1 MRKEIQGF
9 LIILGLLAAG
19 QVWSADQGEGPVV
32 RVDYFGWEEFD
43 ADGSRLLHELG
54 PRIGV
59 GVEGDDFLRALPGF
73 VYRFSGLGYVG
84 SVDYSGQTQE
94 KDPATGKG
102 FPISLTTDYLGLNME
117 AMGGQRYGYMM
128 ESYQMDLLFGASM
141 DLWIRNLRD
150 THTAAGKSVAGYRET
165 YLVWTAKAAMGL
177 SHQIGRGS
185 GYLLA
190 GVKYPFYASEW
201 PTFAD
206 IELHPKGRLR
216 TFLRWTVTDLL
227 PFQRT
232 GIGVSLFYDSFRF
245 AASDAESVGGKFWLQ
260 PKSSM
265 DVVGIEIAI
274 Q

>member
-1 MRKEIQGF
+1 MHRQILWF
-9 LIILGLLAAG
+9 LIVLFWLAAG
-19 QVWSADQGEGPVV
+19 SVWSADQQEGPTV
-32 RVDYFGWEEFD
+32 RAEYFGWEEFD
-43 ADGSRLLHELG
+43 SNGARLLHELG
-54 PRIGV
+54 PRIGI
-59 GVEGDDFLRALPGF
+59 GVEGNDLVRALPGF

-84 SVDYSGQTQE
+84 SVDYSGQTIGNDE
-94 KDPATGKG
+94 TTGKPA
-102 FPISLTTDYLGLNME
+102 PIKLTTDYLGLNME
-117 AMGGQRYGYMM
+117 AIGGQRYGYML

-150 THTAAGKSVAGYRET
+150 THKSNGDSVSGYRET

-190 GVKYPFYASEW
+190 GVKYPFYVTEW

-206 IELHPKGRLR
+206 IELHPKGRLS
-216 TFLRWTVTDLL
+216 TFARWTVTDLL

-232 GIGVSLFYDSFRF
+232 GIAVSLFFDSFRF
-245 AASDAESVGGKFWLQ
+245 AASDAETDGKQYWLQ

-265 DVVGIEIAI
+265 DVVGIEISI

>member
-1 MRKEIQGF
+1 LRRQIQWIVVF
-9 LIILGLLAAG
+9 LLIVAAG
-19 QVWSADQGEGPVV
+19 SVRSADQKEGPTV
-32 RVDYFGWEEFD
+32 RVEYFGWEEFD

-54 PRIGV
+54 PRIGI
-59 GVEGDDFLRALPGF
+59 GVEGDDFFRALPGF

-84 SVDYSGQTQE
+84 SVDYSGQTQK
-94 KDPATGKG
+94 KDEATGRG
-102 FPISLTTDYLGLNME
+102 FPITLTTDYLGLNME
-117 AMGGQRYGYMM
+117 AMGGQRYGYML

-150 THTAAGKSVAGYRET
+150 THTAAGVSVAGYRET

-177 SHQIGRGS
+177 SHKLGNGS
-185 GYLLA
+185 GHLLV
-190 GVKYPFYASEW
+190 GVKLPVYASEW

-206 IELHPKGRLR
+206 IQLHPKGRLS
-216 TFLRWTVTDLL
+216 TFGRWTVTDLL

-232 GIGVSLFYDSFRF
+232 GIAVSLYYDSFRF
-245 AASDAESVGGKFWLQ
+245 AASDAESNGKESWLQ

-265 DVVGIEIAI
+265 DVVGIEIGI